1 MIPSGPCNAINVQNV
16 LNGQLYCAG
25 EAGLAEKAALLAA
38 AIENN
43 EREAPEALMRSLPI
57 PATETIAFH
66 PITSYTSHSAT
77 QPTGNYSVHTHKM
90 QLSLV
95 DLGL

>member
-1 MIPSGPCNAINVQNV
+1 V
-16 LNGQLYCAG
+16 YCAG

-66 PITSYTSHSAT
+66 PITSYTSQSAT
-77 QPTGNYSVHTHKM
+77 QPTGNYSVHT
-90 QLSLV
+90 QNAIVASRLRSSDLV
-95 DLGL
+95 SVHR

>member
-1 MIPSGPCNAINVQNV
+1 M
-16 LNGQLYCAG
+16 LNDLVYCAG
-25 EAGLAEKAALLAA
+25 EAGLAAKAALLAA

-66 PITSYTSHSAT
+66 PITSYTSQSAT
-77 QPTGNYSVHTHKM
+77 QPTGKLLVHTHKM
-90 QLSLV
+90 ELSLADDV
-95 DLGL
+95 GLLNKLQYTD